1 MPKIDDPTLYELV
14 KKYADTIYMKPSA
27 YKSGFIVKT
36 YKHYGGTYSPDS
48 NEKNLKRW
56 FKEKWTDIG
65 NSDYP
70 VYRPTRRVS
79 KKTPLTASELDPT
92 DLKKQILLKQIIKGE
107 FNLPKFK

>member
-1 MPKIDDPTLYELV
+1 L
-14 KKYADTIYMKPSA
+14 
-27 YKSGFIVKT
+27 
-36 YKHYGGTYSPDS
+36 
-48 NEKNLKRW
+48 
-56 FKEKWTDIG
+56 
-65 NSDYP
+65 DYP